1 MNLTLQRLL
10 IDSKKINLL
19 FWIIISI
26 GLIVYKLSFHELWK
40 DEWQAWLVAR
50 DLSLSNMLAFL
61 NYEGHPSL
69 WYLYLKAW
77 TILPIQEHIL
87 LQISHGVLVVVA
99 LYYLFVRIGLP
110 TLWNICS

>member
-50 DLSLSNMLAFL
+50 DLSLSNMLAFMKAGATSLGIGSELFDKKIIQKRDSEAML
-61 NYEGHPSL
+61 NHF
-69 WYLYLKAW
+69 
-77 TILPIQEHIL
+77 T
-87 LQISHGVLVVVA
+87 
-99 LYYLFVRIGLP
+99 LFAQQMQL
-110 TLWNICS
+110 SK